1 MKVNWELVAVTR
13 TWLSMEVGWE
23 DYEGYEH
30 ADDSVIPRT
39 SLALVSGHLVTAM
52 SLEQNRPLLAQPM
65 QSEPLGHG

>member
-1 MKVNWELVAVTR
+1 
-13 TWLSMEVGWE
+13 MEVGWE